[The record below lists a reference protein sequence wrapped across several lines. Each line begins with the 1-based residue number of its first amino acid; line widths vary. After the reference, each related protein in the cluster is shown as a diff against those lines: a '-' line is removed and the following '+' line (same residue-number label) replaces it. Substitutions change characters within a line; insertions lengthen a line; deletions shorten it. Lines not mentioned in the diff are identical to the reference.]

1 LKNTVS
7 DMKKEIFITAITLC
21 LILVYQYS
29 RAQWVEV
36 HNHDG
41 KCSHAHFGEKGMI
54 FNPDYSWQSPHLF
67 KYDVKSYIL
76 DLHVSDT
83 TTHVEGNV
91 IIIAQAISD
100 IDTFAF
106 ELIPEQQI
114 EHILINGKEHSEYL
128 RSEDNVLVPVDLP
141 IIAGSEIIARIY
153 YGGKPPEGGIFSGV
167 TNSYSP
173 GWKKDVTWTLSE
185 PFSAKDWFPVKQDLA
200 DKADSAFLF
209 FTTSA
214 NNMVG
219 SQGLLTDVVALP
231 EEKVRYEWKTYYPID
246 YYLLSFAVADYMDYS
261 IYAHPEQMEGD
272 SLLIQNFIYNDPAN
286 LEMKKEP
293 ISKTVD
299 IMELFCDLF
308 NLYPFV
314 NEKYGHTETQL
325 GGGMEHQTMSTMGNF
340 SFHLIAHEL
349 GHMWFGDHVTCA
361 TWSDIWINEGFA
373 TYSDYLANEFL
384 LGDSAATAFITNAQ
398 NHAMSEDHGS
408 IYIPVDYIF
417 QGNEWRIFNGRLSYD
432 KGASIIHMLRHEIDN
447 DEIFFEI
454 LKTFLIEY
462 GGGVATG
469 DDFKNVAENVAD
481 MSFQTFFDQW
491 YYGQGFPRYDIVY
504 WQDTDNLYISST
516 QTGSNVSTD
525 FFEMLIDF
533 RIVFADGTKTTV
545 SFTQNEPLEVF
556 STPVSKN
563 VVGIE
568 VDPNNWNLE
577 EVTSISSTGEKELN
591 QAYFSIGPNP
601 VTDHINL
608 YFQDNVSDIKT
619 IEIISANGE
628 KVVEETIIGSQQT
641 IDVSNLTSG
650 MYFVTSKVSGHI
662 ARVKFVK
669 M

>member
-1 LKNTVS
+1 MKNRNIIT
-7 DMKKEIFITAITLC
+7 FITLF
-21 LILVYQYS
+21 LIFLSQIS
-29 RAQWVEV
+29 IAQWTEV
-36 HNHDG
+36 HEHDG
-41 KCSHAHFGEKGMI
+41 KCAHAHFGEKGLI
-54 FNPDYSWQSPHLF
+54 FNPEYDWQSPLLF

-83 TTHVEGNV
+83 TTYVEGNV
-91 IIIAQAISD
+91 IIITEAISD
-100 IDTFAF
+100 LDTFAF

-114 EHILINGKEHSEYL
+114 QHILINGKEQSDYF
-128 RSEDNVLVPVDLP
+128 RIDDNVLVPLDGIVS
-141 IIAGSEIIARIY
+141 AGSELIARIY
-153 YGGKPPEGGIFSGV
+153 YGGKPPEGGFFSGV

-173 GWKKDVTWTLSE
+173 GWQKDVTWTLSE
-185 PFSAKDWFPVKQDLA
+185 PFSAKDWFPVKQDLS

-219 SQGLLTDVVALP
+219 SQGLLTNVVTLP

-261 IYAHPEQMEGD
+261 IYAHPDQMGGD

-293 ISKTVD
+293 ISKTID

-384 LGDSAATAFITNAQ
+384 LGDSAATAFITKAQ

-408 IYIPVDYIF
+408 IYIPLEYVF
-417 QGNEWRIFNGRLSYD
+417 PGNEWRIFNGRLSYD
-432 KGASIIHMLRHEIDN
+432 KGASIIHMLRHEIGN
-447 DEIFFEI
+447 DEVFLEI
-454 LKTFLIEY
+454 LKTFLDEF

-469 DDFKNVAENVAD
+469 EDFKEVAESVAEMD
-481 MSFQTFFDQW
+481 FQTFFDQW

-504 WQDTDNLYISST
+504 WQDADNLFISST
-516 QTGSNVSTD
+516 QTGSNVSSD
-525 FFEMLIDF
+525 FFEMMMDYN
-533 RIVFADGTKTTV
+533 IVFADGTNTMV
-545 SFTQNEPLEVF
+545 SFSQQEPLEVF
-556 STPVSKN
+556 YVPASKN
-563 VVGIE
+563 VIGLE
-568 VDPNNWNLE
+568 VDPNNWTLE
-577 EVTSISSTGEKELN
+577 EVTSISSVGEKDFN
-591 QAYFSIGPNP
+591 PSYFTIGPNP
-601 VTDHINL
+601 VEDDLNL
-608 YFQDNVSDIKT
+608 YFFKEGRETREIKIISVKGEVVLNKT
-619 IEIISANGE
+619 I
-628 KVVEETIIGSQQT
+628 VGSNYT
-641 IDVSNLTSG
+641 IDVSNLSSG
-650 MYFVTSKVSGHI
+650 MYFVISRAGSDA